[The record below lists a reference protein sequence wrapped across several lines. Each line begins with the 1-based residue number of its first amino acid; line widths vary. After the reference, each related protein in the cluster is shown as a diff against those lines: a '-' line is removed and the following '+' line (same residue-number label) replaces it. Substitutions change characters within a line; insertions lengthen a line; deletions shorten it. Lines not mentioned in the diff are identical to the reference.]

1 MKKEEK
7 TVSKEETKEIKAAKK
22 SAAAKKST
30 KTKTAA
36 KSSEADVT
44 EVVEAKTDTKSEVK
58 KTAAK
63 KPSTKKTKIEA
74 DPMVNAIVEYEG
86 RSILIK
92 NIVSKAVKAYK
103 KANKG
108 VVIKK
113 VDVYIK
119 PEENAAYYVING
131 DSSPSY
137 KVEL

>member
-7 TVSKEETKEIKAAKK
+7 TVSTEETKEIKAAKK

-58 KTAAK
+58 K
-63 KPSTKKTKIEA
+63 PSTKKTKIEA
-74 DPMVNAIVEYEG
+74 DPKVNAIVEYEG

>member
-7 TVSKEETKEIKAAKK
+7 TISMEEKKETKAAKK
-22 SAAAKKST
+22 STAKKST
-30 KTKTAA
+30 KAKSAA
-36 KSSEADVT
+36 KTGEAADAKP
-44 EVVEAKTDTKSEVK
+44 VVAENEEK
-58 KTAAK
+58 KPAAK
-63 KPSTKKTKIEA
+63 KATAKKAEVEPKISA
-74 DPMVNAIVEYEG
+74 VVEYEG
-86 RSILIK
+86 RSVLVK
-92 NIVSKAVKAYK
+92 NIVAKAVKAYK

-113 VDVYIK
+113 VDIYIK